1 MDAAAVGNLAGDL
14 HPFSLQKI
22 VWSWY
27 QRLNSRATCGSTTF
41 GSLARTLCFGFD
53 GRSAPAVWT
62 LGVYQSRI
70 MGQESR
76 EVKENRMNA
85 KKSAAKQV
93 ARASVTKKTS
103 RALASP
109 RNENEE
115 DLKKRTRNIIRK
127 LKRAYPGA
135 KCSLNHSNA
144 FELLVATILSAQ
156 CTDERVNIVTA
167 DLFRKYRKPEDYLKV
182 SPRELEK
189 DIQSTGFFRNKTK
202 SIQGTSKMLTEFYGS
217 EVPQTMDE
225 LLELPGVARKTA
237 NVVLG
242 NAFDIAAGV
251 VVDTHVTRLSH
262 RLGLSEEKT
271 AEKIE
276 QDLVQIVPK
285 KDWVI
290 FPHLFIYHGRKICK
304 ARNPLCEDCEVE
316 RLCPSSFLKTG
327 LPPGM

>member
-1 MDAAAVGNLAGDL
+1 MKKKA
-14 HPFSLQKI
+14 PKE
-22 VWSWY
+22 
-27 QRLNSRATCGSTTF
+27 TT
-41 GSLARTLCFGFD
+41 
-53 GRSAPAVWT
+53 
-62 LGVYQSRI
+62 
-70 MGQESR
+70 
-76 EVKENRMNA
+76 
-85 KKSAAKQV
+85 
-93 ARASVTKKTS
+93 
-103 RALASP
+103 
-109 RNENEE
+109 EE
-115 DLKKRTRNIIRK
+115 LKKRTLEIIRK

-144 FELLVATILSAQ
+144 FELLIATILSAQ
-156 CTDERVNIVTA
+156 CTDDRVNIVTA

-202 SIQGTSKMLTEFYGS
+202 SIQGTAKMLTETYGG
-217 EVPQTMDE
+217 EVPKTMDE

-242 NAFDIAAGV
+242 NAFDIKAGV

-262 RLGLSEEKT
+262 RLNLTQEKT

-276 QDLVQIVPK
+276 QDLIPIVPK

-290 FPHLFIYHGRKICK
+290 FPHLIIYHGRKTCK
-304 ARNPLCEDCEVE
+304 ARNPQCAECVVE
-316 RLCPSSFLKTG
+316 KNCPSSFLKTG